1 MTKTNIYIL
10 TVSNEE
16 SSGDWY
22 FSTHEKAVNFI
33 KNNFSF
39 DNPRRL
45 TDTLYQGKRKDYV
58 ISDQAIDQGRV

>member
-1 MTKTNIYIL
+1 MGSIYIL

-16 SSGDWY
+16 SSSDWY

-58 ISDQAIDQGRV
+58 INNQVIDQIRC